1 MTERLPANDV
11 LDVNVRIIRSFTGEI
26 VGHFSQVGPNAWDE
40 FEFVAGDGGRIDV
53 LAGIEAQV
61 EEDGGTS
68 IRMHYRGAVVRI
80 VWKPSAAEAAEYA
93 GEAPAAV
100 FRANYLAPLPGDTL
114 LGAAALIARKL
125 QEPPTNLD
133 T

>member
-40 FEFVAGDGGRIDV
+40 FEFVAGDGGCLDV
-53 LAGIEAQV
+53 LAGIEVQV
-61 EEDGGTS
+61 EDAGTS
-68 IRMHYRGAVVRI
+68 IRMRYRGAVVR
-80 VWKPSAAEAAEYA
+80 VAWKPSAAEAAEHA

-100 FRANYLAPLPGDTL
+100 FRASYLAPLPGETL

-125 QEPPTNLD
+125 QDPPPNLD